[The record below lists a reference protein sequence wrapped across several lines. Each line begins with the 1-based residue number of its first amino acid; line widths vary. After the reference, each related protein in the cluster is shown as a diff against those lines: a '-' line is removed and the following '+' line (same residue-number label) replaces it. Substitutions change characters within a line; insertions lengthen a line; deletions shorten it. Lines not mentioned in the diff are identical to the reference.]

1 MSVSTSSPIHFFFEK
16 KIALSNRIYLKGYLS
31 SILKRE
37 KRKLEY
43 VNFIFTSDRH
53 VLEVNRKYLQ
63 HDYYTDIITFELS
76 SPGQPIQ
83 SDIYIS
89 VDRVRDNAKKNNV
102 SIRQELHRVLFHG
115 VLHLCGYKDK
125 NKKDIAV
132 MRKKERQYL
141 EKYFN

>member
-1 MSVSTSSPIHFFFEK
+1 MSVSTPPPIHFFFEK
-16 KIALSNRIYLKGYLS
+16 KIALQNRTYLKAYLS
-31 SILKRE
+31 SIFKKE

-43 VNFIFTSDRH
+43 VNFIFTSDKH

-89 VDRVRDNAKKNNV
+89 VDRVRDNAGQNNV
-102 SIRQELHRVLFHG
+102 SIQQELHRVLFHG
-115 VLHLCGYKDK
+115 ILHLCGYKDK
-125 NKKDIAV
+125 SKKDIER
-132 MRKKERQYL
+132 MRAKEEHYL
-141 EKYFN
+141 KKYFI